1 MPRPR
6 FERLSDEKRE
16 RILEA
21 AAKEF
26 AAHGYSDASMNKI
39 LDDAGISKGA
49 AYYYFDDKADLFA
62 TTVRQYAQELMA
74 EFPFA
79 LERLDAESFW
89 PTIAGGY
96 AQQFAY
102 AQDKPWAFGVVKA
115 AGRLSPQEVA
125 ELSSLQ
131 QFVEQLEHT
140 LTALLQRGQELG
152 VIRDDLPDE
161 LLSKLFIAIDDTTDQ
176 WLLANWETLEQD
188 EIERLVRR
196 VMLGLGRFLAPKNG
210 VADEGRDE
218 RNYRNE

>member
-6 FERLSDEKRE
+6 FARLSDEKRE

-26 AAHGYSDASMNKI
+26 AVHGYADASLNKM

-49 AYYYFDDKADLFA
+49 AYYYVDDKADLFT
-62 TTVRQYAQELMA
+62 TTVRHYAAELMGD
-74 EFPFA
+74 FPFA

-89 PTIAGGY
+89 PTIADGY

-115 AGRLSPQEVA
+115 AGRLSPAKVA
-125 ELSSLQ
+125 ELSSLEQ
-131 QFVEQLEHT
+131 LIEQLEYT

-152 VIRDDLPDE
+152 VIRTDLPDE
-161 LLSKLFIAIDDTTDQ
+161 LLLKLFIAVDDATDQ
-176 WLLANWETLEQD
+176 WLLANWETLEHN
-188 EIERLVRR
+188 EIEALVRR
-196 VMLGLGRFLAPKNG
+196 VILGLGRFLSSQDDD
-210 VADEGRDE
+210 VTGRAIK
-218 RNYRNE
+218 